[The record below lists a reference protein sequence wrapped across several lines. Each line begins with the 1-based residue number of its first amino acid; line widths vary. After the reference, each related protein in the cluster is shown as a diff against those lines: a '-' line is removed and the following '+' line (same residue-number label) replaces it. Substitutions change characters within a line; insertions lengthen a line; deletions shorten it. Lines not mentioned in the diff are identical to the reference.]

1 MNIDAPLRVLGN
13 GRRKNYPISG
23 LKQRGLDGMALDR
36 DWRADM
42 SRSLEPLL
50 LVASQAVV

>member
-1 MNIDAPLRVLGN
+1 MDAPLRVLGN
-13 GRRKNYPISG
+13 GRRKNYSISS

-36 DWRADM
+36 DRRADM
-42 SRSLEPLL
+42 SRSLEPFL